1 MAKKRKKENKLV
13 TVVLTLVAAIL
24 VSLFLA
30 IPLMLVGYTWMMYA
44 LKEIPLWIAIVTS
57 ALCSLAE
64 SLLLVSELR
73 D

>member
-1 MAKKRKKENKLV
+1 MAKKRKKQNKLA
-13 TVVLTLVAAIL
+13 TLILTLVAAIL
-24 VSLFLA
+24 ISLFLA

>member
-1 MAKKRKKENKLV
+1 MAKKRKKQNKLAILA
-13 TVVLTLVAAIL
+13 LTLVAAIL

-44 LKEIPLWIAIVTS
+44 LKEIPLWVAIVTS
-57 ALCSLAE
+57 AICSLAE

>member
-1 MAKKRKKENKLV
+1 MAKKRKKQNKLV
-13 TVVLTLVAAIL
+13 TVILTLVAAIL

>member
-1 MAKKRKKENKLV
+1 MAKKRKKQNKL
-13 TVVLTLVAAIL
+13 TILTLTLVAAIL

-30 IPLMLVGYTWMMYA
+30 IPLMLVGYTWIMYA
-44 LKEIPLWIAIVTS
+44 LKKIPLWVAVVTS
-57 ALCSLAE
+57 AICSLAE

>member
-1 MAKKRKKENKLV
+1 MAKKKKKQNKLA
-13 TVVLTLVAAIL
+13 TLILTLVAAIL
-24 VSLFLA
+24 TSLFLA

-44 LKEIPLWIAIVTS
+44 LKEIPLWLAIVTS

>member
-1 MAKKRKKENKLV
+1 MAKKRKKQNKLA
-13 TVVLTLVAAIL
+13 TLILTLVAAIL

>member
-1 MAKKRKKENKLV
+1 MAKKRKKQNKLV
-13 TVVLTLVAAIL
+13 TLILTLVAAIL

>member
-1 MAKKRKKENKLV
+1 MAKKRKKQNKLV
-13 TVVLTLVAAIL
+13 TLIYTLVAAIL
-24 VSLFLA
+24 VSCFLA
-30 IPLMLVGYTWMMYA
+30 IPLMVVGYTWMMYA

>member
-1 MAKKRKKENKLV
+1 MAKKRKKQNKLA
-13 TVVLTLVAAIL
+13 TLVLTLVAAIL

-30 IPLMLVGYTWMMYA
+30 IPLMLVGYTWMLYA
-44 LKEIPLWIAIVTS
+44 LREMPLWSSIVVS

>member
-1 MAKKRKKENKLV
+1 MAKKRKKQNKLA
-13 TVVLTLVAAIL
+13 TLVLTLVAAIL

-44 LKEIPLWIAIVTS
+44 LKEIPLWLAIVTS

-64 SLLLVSELR
+64 SLLLVIDLG

>member
-1 MAKKRKKENKLV
+1 MAKKRKKQNKLV
-13 TVVLTLVAAIL
+13 TLILTLVAAIL
-24 VSLFLA
+24 TALFLA

>member
-1 MAKKRKKENKLV
+1 MAKKRTKQNKLA
-13 TVVLTLVAAIL
+13 TLVLTLVAAIL
-24 VSLFLA
+24 MSLFLA

-44 LKEIPLWIAIVTS
+44 LKEVPLWIAIVTS

>member
-1 MAKKRKKENKLV
+1 MAKKRKKQNKLA
-13 TVVLTLVAAIL
+13 TLVLALVAAIL

-64 SLLLVSELR
+64 SLLLASEMR

>member
-1 MAKKRKKENKLV
+1 MTKKRKKQNKLG
-13 TVVLTLVAAIL
+13 TLILTLVAAIL
-24 VSLFLA
+24 TSLFLA
-30 IPLMLVGYTWMMYA
+30 IPLMLVGYTWMMYT

>member
-1 MAKKRKKENKLV
+1 MAKKRKKQNKLA
-13 TVVLTLVAAIL
+13 TLILTLVAAIL
-24 VSLFLA
+24 TSLFLA

-44 LKEIPLWIAIVTS
+44 LKDIPLWIAIVTS